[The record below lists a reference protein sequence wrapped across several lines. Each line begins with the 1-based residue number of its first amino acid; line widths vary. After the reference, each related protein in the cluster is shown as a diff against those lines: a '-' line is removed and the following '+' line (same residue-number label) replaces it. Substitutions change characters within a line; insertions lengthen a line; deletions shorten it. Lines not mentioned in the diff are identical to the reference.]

1 MHFPLWFIVEYDD
14 YDKRYSVG
22 MSFRESKNSVIL
34 LINNNNPS
42 KPHVR
47 FDTLELFK

>member
-14 YDKRYSVG
+14 YYKTYGVKL
-22 MSFRESKNSVIL
+22 SFREPKNSVVL